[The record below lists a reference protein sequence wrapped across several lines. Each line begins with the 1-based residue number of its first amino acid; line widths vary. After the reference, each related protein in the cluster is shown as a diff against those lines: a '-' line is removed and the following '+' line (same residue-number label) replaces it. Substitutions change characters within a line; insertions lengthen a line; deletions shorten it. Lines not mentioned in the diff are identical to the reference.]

1 MSRNKGRLKASA
13 PQSSGPATPPQG
25 GPLGF
30 SIPTEVVPLPS
41 KGKFYPPDHPLHNK
55 EYIEIRFMTA
65 KEEDVLASPSFLA
78 EGIALDR
85 LLENVIVDGNIDHKS
100 LLASDR
106 NALLIASRVTGYG
119 EGYETTFYC
128 DHCGAKNDCTV
139 DLTEFAHENITK
151 DEMEEMGITID
162 GGICKFHIDKLDVDV
177 SIRIATHGDQLKV
190 DKTTQNKVE
199 LGLPEAPTTD
209 FLKTIITEIHGTDDK
224 TVISHVVD
232 LMPALDA
239 RRIKKIHQLVSPRIN
254 TEVELTCS
262 KCEEVSRLEVPFT
275 AGFFWPDL

>member
-1 MSRNKGRLKASA
+1 M
-13 PQSSGPATPPQG
+13 
-25 GPLGF
+25 GF
-30 SIPTEVVPLPS
+30 SIPTEIVPIPS
-41 KGKFYPPDHPLHNK
+41 KGKFYPSDHPLRDK

-65 KEEDVLASPSFLA
+65 KEEDVLASPSFLT

-85 LLENVIVDGNIDHKS
+85 LLENVIVDKNINHKD
-100 LLASDR
+100 LLACDR
-106 NALLIASRVTGYG
+106 NALLIASRITGYG
-119 EGYETTFYC
+119 ENYETLF
-128 DHCGAKNDCTV
+128 HCEQCGSRNEV
-139 DLTEFAHENITK
+139 GVNLTEFSNESVTKQELDEN
-151 DEMEEMGITID
+151 GITIVD
-162 GGICKFHIDKLDVDV
+162 GICTFHIEKLDVDV
-177 SIRIATHGDQLKV
+177 SIRIATYGDQAKI

-209 FLKTIITEIHGTDDK
+209 FLKAIIVNIHGTTDK

-239 RRIKKIHQLVSPRIN
+239 RHIKKIHRLVSPRID
-254 TEVELTCS
+254 TEVDLTCK